1 MKSCST
7 EVYLFEMAK
16 PSPRKQIIFMLFIL
30 KHFIRNLLFPK
41 KTKELLVSVINI
53 NRTIILFDFKFEH
66 IMVGVQRLFHMLY
79 IVKLDFTFVN
89 FLIVYIRISILSTSL
104 ILPVTERFSTVLLSL
119 KSAIW
124 GVVTLGFWW
133 LFSKISANLFRF
145 TFLSS
150 FFFILAFTTKRFS

>member
-119 KSAIW
+119 KSAI
-124 GVVTLGFWW
+124 
-133 LFSKISANLFRF
+133 
-145 TFLSS
+145 
-150 FFFILAFTTKRFS
+150 